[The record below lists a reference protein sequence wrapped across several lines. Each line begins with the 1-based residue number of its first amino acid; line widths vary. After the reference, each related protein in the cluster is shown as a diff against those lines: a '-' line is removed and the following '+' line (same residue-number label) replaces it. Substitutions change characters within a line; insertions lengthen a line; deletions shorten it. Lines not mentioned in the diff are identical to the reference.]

1 MKKPINPLITT
12 EISTQIMV
20 VERFIKQCE
29 MDALKNDGVIDKDE
43 KALLAKL
50 TKASEKYA
58 SELRKLI

>member
-1 MKKPINPLITT
+1 
-12 EISTQIMV
+12 MV

-43 KALLAKL
+43 KALLSKL

-58 SELRKLI
+58 SELRKLM

>member
-29 MDALKNDGVIDKDE
+29 MDALKNDGVIDKEE
-43 KALLAKL
+43 KALLTKL

-58 SELRKLI
+58 SALRKLM